1 MIRCCGAEEPRLPVC
16 RRQVEPH
23 AQIPRCVDGIGDG
36 TVKSDQTVVALHHFG
51 LGRTIRFQAVVSE
64 TSGGKHPQFLRKLQY
79 YYYYYYYCTGGQEV
93 SEIQIGFNFL
103 VLAHPGSPGK
113 RAVKRV
119 CVYYYCTAFNAPRV
133 GHKDDESQA
142 RYVRFKCN
150 TDKLR

>member
-79 YYYYYYYCTGGQEV
+79 YYYYYYYC
-93 SEIQIGFNFL
+93 
-103 VLAHPGSPGK
+103 A
-113 RAVKRV
+113 
-119 CVYYYCTAFNAPRV
+119 AFNAPRV

-150 TDKLR
+150 TNKLC